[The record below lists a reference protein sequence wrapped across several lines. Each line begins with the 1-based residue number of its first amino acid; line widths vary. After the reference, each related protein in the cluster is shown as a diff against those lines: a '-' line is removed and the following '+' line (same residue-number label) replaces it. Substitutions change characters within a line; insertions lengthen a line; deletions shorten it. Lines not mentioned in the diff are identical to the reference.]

1 MKIKT
6 NNLIIFLVLIMAILP
21 SINLGFGM
29 PVLYLLLPICF
40 FIFIL
45 IIIGLIKTPK
55 ILKIIICLFLLII
68 VEIFISTMYGTI
80 TTLNK
85 FIFPTDAIQYIARLL
100 CLTVF
105 ILMFYKGK
113 VSTDTFIKYFLI
125 VLNIG
130 MLIGILQWIPWPGR
144 ELLVK
149 IYPFREGAEQLS
161 QLNRP
166 LHLIRIH
173 GIAQHATANG
183 GLATFFFIFGYSVFK
198 YYKKYRFSSII
209 LMVFSIVNVF
219 ASQARAGILAL
230 AFSFIFF
237 YFINMYISRRSFKP
251 TLYMITSLLIIL
263 FVFVVMYNNGN
274 PIVNHM
280 VYRWV
285 NLFESK
291 GGGRVNQAKYFF
303 SLLKSPMGYIF
314 GLSKQ
319 VVNQSA
325 ISYGVEIEPI
335 NIFITYGAIGFI
347 LQYSLVG
354 ILLIYFLRRMRRCI
368 NNKACLTLLVAS
380 FVGLFSYQIFSVAY
394 FFFRE
399 IRVGLF
405 PWILMGVAIGVYEKY
420 KKDRIIN
427 EDTTHI

>member
-1 MKIKT
+1 
-6 NNLIIFLVLIMAILP
+6 
-21 SINLGFGM
+21 
-29 PVLYLLLPICF
+29 
-40 FIFIL
+40 
-45 IIIGLIKTPK
+45 
-55 ILKIIICLFLLII
+55 
-68 VEIFISTMYGTI
+68 
-80 TTLNK
+80 
-85 FIFPTDAIQYIARLL
+85 
-100 CLTVF
+100 
-105 ILMFYKGK
+105 
-113 VSTDTFIKYFLI
+113 
-125 VLNIG
+125 
-130 MLIGILQWIPWPGR
+130 
-144 ELLVK
+144 
-149 IYPFREGAEQLS
+149 
-161 QLNRP
+161 
-166 LHLIRIH
+166 
-173 GIAQHATANG
+173 
-183 GLATFFFIFGYSVFK
+183 
-198 YYKKYRFSSII
+198 
-209 LMVFSIVNVF
+209 MVFSIVNVF

-230 AFSFIFF
+230 AFSFFIF

-251 TLYMITSLLIIL
+251 TLYMITSLVIIV

-368 NNKACLTLLVAS
+368 NNKACLTLIVAS
-380 FVGLFSYQIFSVAY
+380 FVGLLSYQVFSVAY
-394 FFFRE
+394 YFFRE

-405 PWILMGVAIGVYEKY
+405 PWILMGVAIGVYERY
-420 KKDRIIN
+420 IRGNASIN
-427 EDTTHI
+427 